1 MKILNNLQEVWKHCL
16 FCPLCQDVCRNIH
29 VYPLAKNTS
38 LDNLNKQD
46 NIIEFD
52 CHTNTTKKSSKSMK
66 VHYRLDAINN
76 SFEFDILKPG
86 EDVQVSNISMEIS
99 GGCTKCHK
107 THSISS
113 SFDLDQKSRTIKN
126 FGIDKESVMLFD
138 GNSYYHITTLHYSKQ
153 LLVSK
158 CEDDSYLSEGEAIS
172 LPFINLD
179 FTNPKA
185 VLTKIKT
192 LLILS

>member
-1 MKILNNLQEVWKHCL
+1 MKILNNLKEVWEHCL
-16 FCPLCQDVCRNIH
+16 FCSLCQDVCRNIH
-29 VYPLAKNTS
+29 VYPLIKNTS
-38 LDNLNKQD
+38 LDNLIKQD

-52 CHTNTTKKSSKSMK
+52 CHINNPKKTVKGIRI
-66 VHYRLDAINN
+66 HYKLDAVNN
-76 SFEFDILKPG
+76 SFEIDMLKSK
-86 EDVQVSNISMEIS
+86 EDVQVPNISMEIF
-99 GGCTKCHK
+99 GGCTKCNK

-113 SFDLDQKSRTIKN
+113 SFDLEIKSKTIEN
-126 FGIDKESVMLFD
+126 FGIAKDSVMLFD
-138 GNSYYHITTLHYSKQ
+138 GNNYYHITTLHYSKQ

-179 FTNPKA
+179 FTNPRA